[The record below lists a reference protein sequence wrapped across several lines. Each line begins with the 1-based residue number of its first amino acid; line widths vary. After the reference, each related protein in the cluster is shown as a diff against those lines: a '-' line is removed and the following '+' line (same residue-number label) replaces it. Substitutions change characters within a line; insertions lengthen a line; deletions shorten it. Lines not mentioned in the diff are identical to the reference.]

1 MVKKTFNQLLQ
12 SFKSININMLV
23 AFCALFV
30 SACALYI
37 SVQEVRIM
45 RTQQKAA
52 MFPYLTV
59 GKQYNAEGFGIRL
72 ENNGNG
78 LAKVHSYQIYNDS
91 IYFRD
96 WFDVIATYAPE
107 AKNINYNIMS
117 TDGSLRNQIITPLEK
132 VNLISLQWTAETRVL
147 EQRLADLKIKIC
159 YSSLLDEYWILEEEA
174 PVKINSPCP
183 IQMEREFGL

>member
-1 MVKKTFNQLLQ
+1 MLKLFNRLLQ
-12 SFKSININMLV
+12 AFKSININMLV

-45 RTQQKAA
+45 RTQQKAS

-59 GKQYNAEGFGIRL
+59 GKQYNAEGFGFRL

-78 LAKVHSYQIYNDS
+78 LAKIHSYQIYNDS

-96 WFDVIATYAPE
+96 WFDVIATYVPE
-107 AKNINYNIMS
+107 AQNINYNIMS
-117 TDGSLRNQIITPLEK
+117 TDGYLQNQIITPLEK
-132 VNLISLQWTAETRVL
+132 VNLIALQWTAETRVL
-147 EQRLADLKIKIC
+147 EQRLGDLKIKIC
-159 YSSLLDEYWILEEEA
+159 YSSLLDEHWVLEGDA
-174 PVKINSPCP
+174 PIGIDGPCP
-183 IQMEREFGL
+183 IQKEREFGL